1 MIDLEKYKPVA
12 HPFRAILRKHKVTN
26 AITAKYLGVSLPFLC
41 NMINGHYPMPKRHED
56 KLKQLVDQLEGVQ

>member
-26 AITAKYLGVSLPFLC
+26 AIASRYLGVSLPYLC
-41 NMINGHYPMPKRHED
+41 NMINGHYPMPKNHEH
-56 KLKQLVDQLEGVQ
+56 KLKLLVDQLETEQ